1 MTHVLAFWAG
11 LAIGFTVGWVFAAQK
26 WWGRIADGWAELTKA
41 QEQAFRDEVELH
53 RRLKAADKALD
64 QATRLR
70 GLWRERWD
78 KQVDLR
84 S

>member
-11 LAIGFTVGWVFAAQK
+11 LAIGFTVGWVMSAQK
-26 WWGRIADGWAELTKA
+26 RWGRIADGWAELTEA

-53 RRLKAADKALD
+53 RRLKAADAELA
-64 QATRLR
+64 QATKLA
-70 GLWRERWD
+70 GLWRDRWH